1 MDQKDYQLMFDLTA
15 HQLAEPILAYRCDV
29 PDQVDWALAQQIP
42 LPFSDFHFN
51 FALSTYPFLSSKQ
64 SLNETLAELKEL
76 ARVAKEIR
84 LAPIDLKEAQ
94 VEKMLG
100 PLMLALQQAQYGV
113 EIRMLNAR
121 EAMLRIWAL
130 MCVVT

>member
-1 MDQKDYQLMFDLTA
+1 MDQKDYQLMFDFTA
-15 HQLAEPILAYRCDV
+15 HQLTEPILAYRCDV
-29 PDQVDWALAQQIP
+29 PEQVDWVVAQEIP
-42 LPFSDFHFN
+42 LPFPDFHFN
-51 FALSTYPFLSSKQ
+51 FALSTYPVLSSNQ
-64 SLNETLAELKEL
+64 SLDQIIAELKEL

-94 VEKMLG
+94 VEKTLG

-130 MCVVT
+130 LCVVT